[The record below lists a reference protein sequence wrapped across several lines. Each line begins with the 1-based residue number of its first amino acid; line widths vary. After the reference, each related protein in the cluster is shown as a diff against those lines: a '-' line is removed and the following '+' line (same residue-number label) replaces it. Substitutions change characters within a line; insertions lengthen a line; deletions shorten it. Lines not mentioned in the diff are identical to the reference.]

1 MMHDKSKSQSSTDG
15 IWESGID
22 RIADLRI
29 LPEIS
34 KSNASYIKG
43 LSNDQTTYYG
53 DIKHYE
59 INDEWET
66 FNVKFSVF
74 YPIEDPNEEIYL
86 STDRAGEK
94 LIKMER

>member
-43 LSNDQTTYYG
+43 LSND
-53 DIKHYE
+53 
-59 INDEWET
+59 
-66 FNVKFSVF
+66 
-74 YPIEDPNEEIYL
+74 
-86 STDRAGEK
+86 
-94 LIKMER
+94 